1 MQIKQLSQSVPP
13 SPSPPASTP
22 DWVLRI
28 DILRS
33 LRLHK
38 MLATLIALFAI
49 GLGIAAKARH
59 HATYEASSVVYVSP
73 NFPATLAASQ
83 EQEYPYDSYVEEQV
97 HSVTQYNVLS
107 QALRKL
113 KPGVWQFPGEALE
126 SAVDRL
132 QHSLTVKRDGLS
144 YQVLISLQGDNPAN
158 LADIVN
164 AVTYSYLEETK
175 NEEFYGRDK
184 RLESL
189 REARAEVQN
198 ELTNKLREQTGI
210 TQALG
215 LAVVSSEGGDQL
227 DTQIGEL
234 RTEFATVHQQR
245 IQAEAQLTALENGA
259 PGTPNAALNAA
270 ADEIIASDPSL
281 LALKS
286 SLSQKKAVLLD
297 QLAGLTANHPLR
309 KTTEEQLSEIEK
321 ALQQM
326 QTDLRAH
333 AAANLQQKLRTDLI
347 RANTVEA
354 KLLSELQSNTS
365 QATHAAPSFQRAQV
379 LDKEIAALQARY
391 ITLDERTRNLELE
404 SKSPGS
410 VHVFSPARAPTG
422 PLPSKASLILPLLLP
437 FALILATGTVV
448 LIDFVDRVIHNPIDV
463 QQALGFYPMGT
474 LFNDQEVTMQVFDEG
489 TLRLA
494 GGVDHAARTANL
506 RTIVLTSVSAGA
518 GTSSIVENLGNTLAK
533 LGRKTLAIDSSGVT
547 APVAYVTLN
556 IEQSAHRAVGGVP
569 ARRPDVETWSTAV
582 TTQPFSPKL
591 TPLINFMDQSFKDLT
606 TGYDIVLIDASPILI
621 SAETEYLTRF
631 ADLTILIVEA
641 ENTTKAQLIHAAR
654 LLERLQIPGMGVI
667 LNKVSTNRVSRAT
680 RQDLDAFAARM
691 GSGNVKWTSSWSKA
705 GGASGSHGDSEQAE
719 KENSTYA

>member
-1 MQIKQLSQSVPP
+1 MQIKQISQSESSSPP
-13 SPSPPASTP
+13 SSTP

-38 MLATLIALFAI
+38 MLATLIALSTI

-59 HATYEASSVVYVSP
+59 HPTFEATSVVYVSP

-83 EQEYPYDSYVEEQV
+83 EQEYPYDSYIEEQV

-107 QALRKL
+107 EALSKL
-113 KPGVWQFPGEALE
+113 KPGIWQFPGERLE
-126 SAVDRL
+126 SAIDRL
-132 QHSLTVKRDGLS
+132 QRLVTVKRDGLS
-144 YQVLISLQGDNPAN
+144 YQVLISLQGGDPTH

-164 AVTYSYLEETK
+164 AVTDSYIEETK

-189 REARAEVQN
+189 RQARAEVQT

-215 LAVVSSEGGDQL
+215 LAVVSSDGGDL
-227 DTQIGEL
+227 MDTHIGEL
-234 RTEFATVHQQR
+234 RTEFATVHEQR
-245 IQAEAQLTALENGA
+245 IQAEAQLAALENGA
-259 PGTPNAALNAA
+259 KGAPNAALNAA

-297 QLAGLTANHPLR
+297 QLAGLTPNHPLR
-309 KTTEEQLSEIEK
+309 KTTEEQLSGIEN

-326 QTDLRAH
+326 QANLRAH
-333 AAANLQQKLRTDLI
+333 AAANLEQKLRTDLR
-347 RANTVEA
+347 RANTVET
-354 KLLSELQSNTS
+354 KLLSELQANTNE
-365 QATHAAPSFQRAQV
+365 ATHAAPSFQRAQV
-379 LDKEIAALQARY
+379 LDKEITALQARY
-391 ITLDERTRNLELE
+391 VTLDERTRNLELE

-410 VHVFSPARAPTG
+410 VHVFSPARVPMG
-422 PLPSKASLILPLLLP
+422 PLPSKADWILPFLLP
-437 FALILATGTVV
+437 FALTFATVTVV
-448 LIDFVDRVIHNPIDV
+448 LIDFVDRVIHTPIDV
-463 QQALGFYPMGT
+463 EQVLGFYPIGT

-494 GGVDHAARTANL
+494 GGVDQAVRSANV
-506 RTIVLTSVSAGA
+506 RTIVLTSVNAGA
-518 GTSSIVENLGNTLAK
+518 GTTSIVENLGNTLAK
-533 LGRKTLAIDSSGVT
+533 LGRKTLTIDSSGAT

-556 IEQSAHRAVGGVP
+556 IEQSPHRAMGGGQ
-569 ARRPDVETWSTAV
+569 ARRPDVDTWSTAV
-582 TTQPFSPKL
+582 ITQPFSPKL
-591 TPLINFMDQSFKDLT
+591 TPLINFMDQAFKDLT
-606 TGYDIVLIDASPILI
+606 TGYDIVLIDAAPILI
-621 SAETEYLTRF
+621 SAETEYLARF

-641 ENTTKAQLIHAAR
+641 ENTTKGQLTRAAR
-654 LLERLQIPGMGVI
+654 LLERLRIPGMGVI
-667 LNKVSTNRVSRAT
+667 INKISTIRVNRAT
-680 RQDLDAFAARM
+680 REDLSAFEARM
-691 GSGNVKWTSSWSKA
+691 GSGNVKWTSSWSKP
-705 GGASGSHGDSEQAE
+705 GTSGSPDDSEQAE

>member
-1 MQIKQLSQSVPP
+1 MQIKQLSQSEPSSPP
-13 SPSPPASTP
+13 SPPP
-22 DWVLRI
+22 DWVKRI

-38 MLATLIALFAI
+38 LLATLIALLTI

-59 HATYEASSVVYVSP
+59 HASYEATSVIYVSP

-107 QALRKL
+107 EALRKL
-113 KPGVWQFPGEALE
+113 KPGVWQFPGEELE

-132 QHSLTVKRDGLS
+132 QHLLTVKRDGLS
-144 YQVLISLQGDNPAN
+144 YQVLISLQGSNPTN
-158 LADIVN
+158 LAEIVK
-164 AVTYSYLEETK
+164 AVTDSYIEETK

-198 ELTNKLREQTGI
+198 ELTKKLNEQTGI

-215 LAVVSSEGGDQL
+215 LAVVSSDGGDQM

-245 IQAEAQLTALENGA
+245 IQAEAQLAALENSTPGA
-259 PGTPNAALNAA
+259 PNAALNAA

-281 LALKS
+281 LALKA

-297 QLAGLTANHPLR
+297 QLAGLTPNHPLR
-309 KTTEEQLSEIEK
+309 KTTEEQLSEIEN

-326 QTDLRAH
+326 QANLRAH

-354 KLLSELQSNTS
+354 KLLSELQANTN

-391 ITLDERTRNLELE
+391 VTLDERTKNLELE

-410 VHVFSPARAPTG
+410 VHVFSPARVPAG
-422 PLPSKASLILPLLLP
+422 PLPSKAILILPLLLP
-437 FALILATGTVV
+437 VALILATGTVV

-463 QQALGFYPMGT
+463 EQALGFYPMGT
-474 LFNDQEVTMQVFDEG
+474 LFNDQEVTLQAFDEG

-494 GGVDHAARTANL
+494 GGVDQAARTANV
-506 RTIVLTSVSAGA
+506 RTIVLTSVNAGA
-518 GTSSIVENLGNTLAK
+518 GTSSIVENLGGTLAK
-533 LGRKTLAIDSSGVT
+533 LGRKTLTIDSSGAT
-547 APVAYVTLN
+547 APVAYVTLDT
-556 IEQSAHRAVGGVP
+556 EQSSHRAVGGVQ
-569 ARRPDVETWSTAV
+569 ARRPDADTWSTAV
-582 TTQPFSPKL
+582 ITQSFSPKL
-591 TPLINFMDQSFKDLT
+591 SPLINFMDQAFKDLT
-606 TGYDIVLIDASPILI
+606 TGYDIVLIDAAPVLI
-621 SAETEYLTRF
+621 SAETEYLARF

-641 ENTTKAQLIHAAR
+641 ENTTKAQLIRAAR
-654 LLERLQIPGMGVI
+654 LLERLQVPGMGVI
-667 LNKVSTNRVSRAT
+667 INKVSTNRVNRAT
-680 RQDLDAFAARM
+680 LEDLKAFEVRM
-691 GSGNVKWTSSWSKA
+691 GSGTVKWTSSWSKTA
-705 GGASGSHGDSEQAE
+705 ATGIHDDSEQAE